1 MNKKLLMLTLV
12 PLVLTVM
19 LAPVMA
25 KPIGPQKAG
34 EKNPNMEIMP
44 PNPGPPPTAG
54 GVEAFLPNGGMRSWS
69 ANTSEMPI
77 DIIHGL
83 DASRAKGLM
92 NKAEVITPSGLEEW
106 MMMVILDPET
116 ALENLKNQWFYF
128 SYDTLVAMFMME
140 GLNAEDA
147 AAMASVWPDGMY
159 VSFVNLGPTWDA

>member
-12 PLVLTVM
+12 SLVLPLM
-19 LAPVMA
+19 LTSAVA
-25 KPIGPQKAG
+25 KSVGPQKAG

-44 PNPGPPPTAG
+44 PDIGPPPTAG
-54 GVEAFLPNGGMRSWS
+54 GVEAFLPSGGIRSWS

-92 NKAEVITPSGLEEW
+92 KKAEVITPSGLEEW
-106 MMMVILDPET
+106 MMMLILDPET
-116 ALENLKNQWFYF
+116 ALENLKNKWFYF

-140 GLNAEDA
+140 GYNSEDA
-147 AAMASVWPDGMY
+147 AAMASMWPDGMY
-159 VSFVNLGPTWDA
+159 VRFVNLGPTWDA